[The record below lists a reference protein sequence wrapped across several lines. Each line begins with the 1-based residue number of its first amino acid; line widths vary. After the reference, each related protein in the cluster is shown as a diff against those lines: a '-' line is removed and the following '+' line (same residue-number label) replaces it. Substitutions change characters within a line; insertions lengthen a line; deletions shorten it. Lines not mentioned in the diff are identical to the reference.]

1 MRLKRAARAG
11 PIGVVGPGRYVDS
24 IDWVKQTVNRR
35 MAKGH
40 GYYLQHAKE
49 TCLVGKKV
57 RTQRSLCRSQV
68 KRHPADV
75 RETEG
80 CVASWQAPADDSFH
94 SKHGTDGHALARAP
108 ASAQGEDPPG
118 CRHGVATDV
127 IFAERRGQSQKPE
140 EIYELIEELVP
151 NGTTVCKRA
160 RTHAATAA
168 GS

>member
-11 PIGVVGPGRYVDS
+11 RIGVVGPGRYVDS

-57 RTQRSLCRSQV
+57 RTQLSLCRSEMVTQPTSR
-68 KRHPADV
+68 KRKDAWPACK
-75 RETEG
+75 RLLTI
-80 CVASWQAPADDSFH
+80 AFIRSLALTA
-94 SKHGTDGHALARAP
+94 HALARTN
-108 ASAQGEDPPG
+108 AQGEDPPG

-151 NGTTVCKRA
+151 NGMTVCKRA

>member
-11 PIGVVGPGRYVDS
+11 RIGVVGPGRYVDS

-68 KRHPADV
+68 KRVVAQPTSGQRKDMWPACKRLLTIAV
-75 RETEG
+75 FLSLALMATR
-80 CVASWQAPADDSFH
+80 S
-94 SKHGTDGHALARAP
+94 HARTP
-108 ASAQGEDPPG
+108 
-118 CRHGVATDV
+118 
-127 IFAERRGQSQKPE
+127 RR
-140 EIYELIEELVP
+140 
-151 NGTTVCKRA
+151 RA
-160 RTHAATAA
+160 RTRRAA
-168 GS
+168 GTASPPMSSLPNVVASRKSPKKSTSSSRSSCQTV